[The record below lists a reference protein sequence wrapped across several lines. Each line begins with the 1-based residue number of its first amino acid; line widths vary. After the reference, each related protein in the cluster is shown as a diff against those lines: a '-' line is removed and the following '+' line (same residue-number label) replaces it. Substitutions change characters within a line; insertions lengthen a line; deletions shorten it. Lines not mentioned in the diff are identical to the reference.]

1 MFELYWPWIW
11 LLLPLPL
18 LVYRFLPPSNR
29 QQTALQIPFFQTVDQ
44 SLPDQSIADFSS
56 RDLWHKSCLIL
67 IWLSLLLA
75 ASQPRWVGD
84 PVSLPVTGRDLMIA
98 IDLSGSM
105 ESQDL
110 ELKNEPVTRLDVIK
124 NVVSDFV
131 MQRKGDRLGLILF
144 GTTAYLQTP
153 LTFDLDTVQTL
164 LNEATIGIAGEKTAI
179 GDAIGLAVRHLRKRP
194 EEQRILILLTDG
206 ANTAGEVSPE
216 QAAELARE
224 EKVRIYSIGVGAE
237 EMILPG
243 VFGSSFGAQRINP
256 SADLDE
262 TMLTLIANQTGGRYF
277 RAKDTEKLKQIYNLL
292 NQIEPIEQNKNIF
305 RPVQPLYYWP
315 LAVAALFSLALALSL
330 SWLPF
335 SGGKTEWTH

>member
-18 LVYRFLPPSNR
+18 LVYRFSPPSER
-29 QQTALQIPFFQTVDQ
+29 QQATLQIPFFQTIDQ
-44 SLPDQSIADFSS
+44 SLPDQSIVDFNSN
-56 RDLWHKSCLIL
+56 LWHKSCLIL

-84 PVSLPVTGRDLMIA
+84 PVSLPVTGRDVMMA

-105 ESQDL
+105 ESHDL
-110 ELKNEPVTRLDVIK
+110 KLKNEPVTRLDVTK
-124 NVVSDFV
+124 NVVSDFI

-144 GTTAYLQTP
+144 GTTAYLQAP
-153 LTFDLDTVQTL
+153 LTFDLNTVQTL
-164 LNEATIGIAGEKTAI
+164 LNEATIGIAGERTAI

-216 QAAELARE
+216 QAAVLARE

-237 EMILPG
+237 EMIQPG
-243 VFGSSFGAQRINP
+243 FFGSSFGAQRINP
-256 SADLDE
+256 SVDLDE
-262 TMLTLIANQTGGRYF
+262 TMLTLIADQTGGRYF
-277 RAKDTEKLKQIYNLL
+277 RAKDTEELKQIYDLL
-292 NQIEPIEQNKNIF
+292 NQIEPVEQSKDIF

-315 LAVAALFSLALALSL
+315 LAMASLCSLALALSL
-330 SWLPF
+330 SWLPLA
-335 SGGKTEWTH
+335 GGKTEWTH